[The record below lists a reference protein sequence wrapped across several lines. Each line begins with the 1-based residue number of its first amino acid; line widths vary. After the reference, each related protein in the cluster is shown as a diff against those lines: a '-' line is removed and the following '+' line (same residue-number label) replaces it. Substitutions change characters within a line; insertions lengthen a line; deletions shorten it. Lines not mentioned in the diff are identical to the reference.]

1 MRKRKLFLLLAA
13 AVFLL
18 CGCGKPKEPE
28 NPYRL
33 KSQTYETYHD
43 EVAFLWR
50 FENVYDEKGWL
61 VEQLE
66 YENDVPDTKT
76 LYEHDAYGNIIRTTS
91 IQPDGTQNVGEE
103 KLTLDEQHRVVY
115 SESTWNGEATGIT
128 EYGYND
134 AGQITKLYINRI
146 GALNEEDWKSFVD
159 RTFDRKG
166 RLTREDTRWEPD
178 NNASSYT
185 LYHYEKDNLLRTE
198 TYKGEELDNYTDYT
212 YDETG
217 RIQTAISYESDGTL
231 RSKHITTFDEY
242 GNQLEVVAYAYASE
256 LARFGQTDEEP
267 DSRTTYIY
275 EIKE

>member
-1 MRKRKLFLLLAA
+1 MKFRRIAFLLAA
-13 AVFLL
+13 ACLL
-18 CGCGKPKEPE
+18 CGCEKAEEPE
-28 NPYRL
+28 NPYWL

-61 VEQLE
+61 AEQLE

-76 LYEHDAYGNIIRTTS
+76 LYEHDAYGNIVRTTT
-91 IQPDGTQNVGEE
+91 IQPDGTQDVAED
-103 KLTLDEQHRVVY
+103 KLTLDEQHRVVC
-115 SESTWNGEATGIT
+115 SESTWNREPTGIT

-134 AGQITKLYINRI
+134 AGQITRLYINRI

-159 RTFDRKG
+159 RTYDRKG
-166 RLTREDTRWEPD
+166 RLIREDTRWEPD
-178 NNASSYT
+178 HNDSSYT
-185 LYHYEKDNLLRTE
+185 LYHYEKDDLLRTE

-242 GNQLEVVAYAYASE
+242 GNKLEVVSYAYASE
-256 LARFGQTDEEP
+256 LIRSGMTDEEP
-267 DSRTTYIY
+267 DSRTTYVY